1 MLILFIN
8 KNYKQCI
15 LYTCLSILKYL
26 LKKTKNDKLFFN
38 FLIIRLFNYVVHSYF
53 LGINN
58 IIYVL

>member
-26 LKKTKNDKLFFN
+26 LKNILWQSHNYLYNRLGNVNIKKIYSFINKLKE
-38 FLIIRLFNYVVHSYF
+38 V
-53 LGINN
+53 
-58 IIYVL
+58 